1 MAAGPMGRATEQSS
15 NAKSGGGNRR
25 RRRGRGHKRGGRG
38 RSGGEATPEIDLAS
52 LPEPKDDTERAARRL
67 GIPKLHPEQEAGI
80 NAALEGSDVL
90 MVLPTGFGKSA
101 VYQTLSMLLPKPVV
115 LVSPL
120 LALLRDQHEKL
131 IKYQIPC
138 VRLDGTVRGKART
151 EALER
156 IREGGSLLVM
166 TTPETLGS
174 DAFAEVITESGISLA
189 AIDEAHCIS
198 EWGYDFRPAYQRLGE
213 RLRAFGA
220 PPLMALTATATEK
233 VREDI
238 VRFLGMR
245 EPEVVSSS
253 PHRSNLAF
261 EVMLCRDTTARLRAL
276 ARLAQRLRRP
286 GIIYCTT
293 TREVDT
299 VYAMLMKLGI
309 PAHRYHGKMNA
320 GERNAQQELFM
331 KPGRRTV
338 MVATSAFG
346 LGIDKPDIR
355 YVVHQQSPASLEQYV
370 QEAGRGGR
378 DGAKSNCIL
387 LHDPEDRGTHE
398 ALLSRSRLRP
408 EQLYRLGRALA
419 AWAGEGRTPDVPSLA
434 LSAELGDR
442 ATTALLVPIEEAGII
457 EFDDQNVVVTV
468 PPEEVEDRV
477 SSLAGQF
484 ENLRT
489 QDSRRLDSIADYA
502 NGTECRA
509 TYLRSYF
516 GEDDGEPCGL
526 CDVCRGRPE
535 RPSTFFQA
543 IAAPPKRGKK
553 RRGRG
558 RNRKKGEKGRGD
570 RSRPQ
575 KGGDGAPQQAQ
586 AAAQEGQPGGSRRSR
601 RNRRRRRR
609 GRNAGS
615 NPANPQAQGQPPRK
629 DAPARVAGETA
640 PEAAAALPA
649 PPANDSAT
657 SAARDTPA
665 APPDAVP
672 RGPANEGVSP
682 APTKPEAAATAGA
695 TSVESAVAP
704 APKKKVAA
712 KRSSAKKAASSE
724 SGDDPSTHEPA
735 AKKTTA
741 KKTTAKKTTAKKAAS
756 KKTAT
761 AKASST
767 KKTATA
773 KASSA
778 KKTATASASSTKKTA
793 TAEAATAKKTTAKA
807 TAKKTAAKTTAKA
820 SAKKTTA
827 KKTATKKTTA
837 KKTTAKKTAAT
848 KTASKKTTAKKTAA
862 KKAATKK
869 AAKPTDA

>member
-1 MAAGPMGRATEQSS
+1 MAAGPVGRATEKPS
-15 NAKSGGGNRR
+15 NAGGGGNRR
-25 RRRGRGHKRGGRG
+25 RRRGRGGKRGGRG
-38 RSGGEATPEIDLAS
+38 RASGESRASEVDLAA
-52 LPEPKDDTERAARRL
+52 LPEPKNDTERAARRI
-67 GIPKLHPEQEAGI
+67 GIRQLYPEQEAGI
-80 NAALEGSDVL
+80 TAALDGSDVL

-131 IKYQIPC
+131 IKYGVPC

-151 EALER
+151 QALER

-174 DAFAEVITESGISLA
+174 DAFAEVIAESGLSLA

-245 EPEVVSSS
+245 DSKVVSSS

-320 GERNAQQELFM
+320 GDRNAQQELFM
-331 KPGRRTV
+331 KAGRRTV

-419 AWAGEGRTPDVPSLA
+419 AWAGEGRTPDVAALA

-457 EFDDQNVVVTV
+457 EFDDQNVVVTIA
-468 PPEEVEDRV
+468 PAEVEDRT

-502 NGTECRA
+502 NSAGCRA
-509 TYLRSYF
+509 KYLREYF
-516 GEDDGEPCGL
+516 GEEGGEDCGL

-553 RRGRG
+553 RRRGRG
-558 RNRKKGEKGRGD
+558 RG
-570 RSRPQ
+570 
-575 KGGDGAPQQAQ
+575 KGGDEKRDHGRQQQQA
-586 AAAQEGQPGGSRRSR
+586 AGRKDGQPRGSRRQR

-609 GRNAGS
+609 GKGHPQAGNAQSNKAPSQPSSSVEAVSAPMPNPTRVAPAAQPVSSMSAGS
-615 NPANPQAQGQPPRK
+615 G
-629 DAPARVAGETA
+629 
-640 PEAAAALPA
+640 AAA
-649 PPANDSAT
+649 
-657 SAARDTPA
+657 
-665 APPDAVP
+665 
-672 RGPANEGVSP
+672 
-682 APTKPEAAATAGA
+682 
-695 TSVESAVAP
+695 AVAP
-704 APKKKVAA
+704 AREVAARRAKKVAV
-712 KRSSAKKAASSE
+712 KRTTAGEIATAEVEPAAAKKAVAKKAVAKKA
-724 SGDDPSTHEPA
+724 PA
-735 AKKTTA
+735 AKKTVKVATR
-741 KKTTAKKTTAKKAAS
+741 KVAKKAAV
-756 KKTAT
+756 AP
-761 AKASST
+761 AA
-767 KKTATA
+767 
-773 KASSA
+773 SA
-778 KKTATASASSTKKTA
+778 KKTAT
-793 TAEAATAKKTTAKA
+793 KKTTS
-807 TAKKTAAKTTAKA
+807 KKTVA
-820 SAKKTTA
+820 
-827 KKTATKKTTA
+827 KKTTA
-837 KKTTAKKTAAT
+837 KKTTAKKTAA
-848 KTASKKTTAKKTAA
+848 KKTTAKKASPKKKTTA
-862 KKAATKK
+862 KKAAKK
-869 AAKPTDA
+869 SSGASASTD

>member
-1 MAAGPMGRATEQSS
+1 MAAGPVGRTSDPSS
-15 NAKSGGGNRR
+15 NASGGGGRR

-38 RSGGEATPEIDLAS
+38 RPQAEGAPAVDLAS
-52 LPEPKDDTERAARRL
+52 LPEPKNDTERAARRI
-67 GIPKLHPEQEAGI
+67 GIPKLYPEQESGI
-80 NAALEGSDVL
+80 NAALEGVDVL

-131 IKYQIPC
+131 IKYQVPC

-151 EALER
+151 EALDR
-156 IREGGSLLVM
+156 IRKGGSLLVM

-174 DAFAEVITESGISLA
+174 DAFAEVISESGISLA

-245 EPEVVSSS
+245 DPKVVASS

-261 EVMLCRDTTARLRAL
+261 EVLLTRDTTARLRAL

-320 GERNAQQELFM
+320 GDRNAQQGLFM
-331 KPGRRTV
+331 KAGRRTV

-457 EFDDQNVVVTV
+457 EFDDQNVVVTIPADQV
-468 PPEEVEDRV
+468 ADRV
-477 SSLAGQF
+477 KSLAGQF

-502 NGTECRA
+502 SSTDCRA

-553 RRGRG
+553 RRRGRG
-558 RNRKKGEKGRGD
+558 RAKGEKGRSD
-570 RSRPQ
+570 RSRQPKQGANARAGGPQ
-575 KGGDGAPQQAQ
+575 AGQAQ
-586 AAAQEGQPGGSRRSR
+586 HAQPGQPGPSQGSRRSR

-609 GRNAGS
+609 GGAGRGQAGGAPVTQP
-615 NPANPQAQGQPPRK
+615 NPTGPGQS
-629 DAPARVAGETA
+629 APV
-640 PEAAAALPA
+640 ALPA
-649 PPANDSAT
+649 PVAT
-657 SAARDTPA
+657 GAPGPGAAAMPA
-665 APPDAVP
+665 ASLP
-672 RGPANEGVSP
+672 P
-682 APTKPEAAATAGA
+682 APT
-695 TSVESAVAP
+695 VAVDA
-704 APKKKVAA
+704 APKKARA
-712 KRSSAKKAASSE
+712 RKKAA
-724 SGDDPSTHEPA
+724 P
-735 AKKTTA
+735 TTA
-741 KKTTAKKTTAKKAAS
+741 VPP
-756 KKTAT
+756 
-761 AKASST
+761 
-767 KKTATA
+767 
-773 KASSA
+773 SSA
-778 KKTATASASSTKKTA
+778 VEAEPSSAPA
-793 TAEAATAKKTTAKA
+793 VAKQA
-807 TAKKTAAKTTAKA
+807 
-820 SAKKTTA
+820 
-827 KKTATKKTTA
+827 
-837 KKTTAKKTAAT
+837 
-848 KTASKKTTAKKTAA
+848 AKKTAA
-862 KKAATKK
+862 KKAPAKTTTAKKTAAPGAEPAAKKVATKKTPAKKAAAKKATAKKVAKPAAKSVAKKATAKKKVAKKSAAKKAVAKKTATRKTATKK
-869 AAKPTDA
+869 AAKTTPKD